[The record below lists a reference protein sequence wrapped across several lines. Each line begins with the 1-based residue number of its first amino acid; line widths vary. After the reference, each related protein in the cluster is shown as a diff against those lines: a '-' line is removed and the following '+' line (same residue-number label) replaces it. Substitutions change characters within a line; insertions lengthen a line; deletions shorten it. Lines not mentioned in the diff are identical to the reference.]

1 MLSRAVKQEPGA
13 GGGRSSGPPGAVA
26 PQVKRRRVCKGAP
39 TAPSS
44 SSTQVVWG
52 FKGQGFVKHLLQG
65 RGSQRAGWGPRVAE
79 ESRSRISGRSL
90 DTMGQG
96 VLGLPKASCFGPP
109 PHPVFVICLLCS
121 LYFAGAP
128 VPTIP
133 PKPHTHRLRRRPQHR
148 PPSTTSATTPSRRR
162 SSPTSSRPLSQAP
175 LWRRRRLLPGLPLP
189 ELRGPALR
197 HRRGAAAAAM
207 ATQRLQA
214 PRPPMRPPGPPG

>member
-109 PHPVFVICLLCS
+109 PTRCS
-121 LYFAGAP
+121 LFVCCVLCILLGPQYP
-128 VPTIP
+128 PYHPNPT
-133 PKPHTHRLRRRPQHR
+133 HTGYGGDRSTAHHR
-148 PPSTTSATTPSRRR
+148 PPQRRPHR
-162 SSPTSSRPLSQAP
+162 AAGALQLRVVLC
-175 LWRRRRLLPGLPLP
+175 RRLRFGDDGVSFQGCPFQSSEAQLCDIAEEQP
-189 ELRGPALR
+189 
-197 HRRGAAAAAM
+197 
-207 ATQRLQA
+207 QRPWLHSDCKHPD
-214 PRPPMRPPGPPG
+214 PR